1 MKIASF
7 NFNSI
12 RMNKNLNL
20 NTEFE
25 VSNKTSIGNQITLD
39 SVCSTPALTYSKNP
53 THFISDFIQN
63 KPNITL
69 DTNKKVDIVSE
80 LLKDELLISIAKTNK
95 IQKQEEIKQEQFY
108 GYSIDESGYMGE
120 DFNAAAGL
128 PSGFKL
134 HKDTLEEIIERG
146 KSYNRKW
153 HEIFYGEGSV
163 TDEEVFRH
171 IDIANTIQQYYNVF
185 TQIIPEVKESY
196 SKQEVEEL
204 PKGFSDLNYLGN
216 SYFLEDTAM
225 HKGGGDYTTL
235 EHFKVTN
242 LYNQETYKE
251 AKIVESQLS
260 GIVGEFRVYELNF
273 SSADGKSLYATN
285 DDTFSQEALLA
296 SFLDSQNA
304 EILEGGKTQFTSII
318 LEGGREIT
326 KASVMDNIV
335 GGNTIDMAISQ
346 KQALQNP
353 EKLKELIKLNIQD
366 SMNLL
371 GKSTTFT
378 PNEIAANFGGAVMD
392 IYSFTQLGH
401 YRSSLDSNAKSA
413 DLTMQFT
420 KAVHNNWKASEQDIH
435 NYTQDLYHRVQ
446 NLLHKTSK

>member
-39 SVCSTPALTYSKNP
+39 SVCSTPTLTYSKNP

-95 IQKQEEIKQEQFY
+95 IQKQEEIKQGQFY
-108 GYSIDESGYMGE
+108 GYSIDKSGYMCE

-134 HKDTLEEIIERG
+134 HRDTLEEIIERG

-153 HEIFYGEGSV
+153 HEAFYGEGSV

-185 TQIIPEVKESY
+185 TQIMPEVKEFY
-196 SKQEVEEL
+196 SKQEVGEL

-216 SYFLEDTAM
+216 SYFLEDTAT

-273 SSADGKSLYATN
+273 SATEGKSLYAIN
-285 DDTFSQEALLA
+285 DDTISQEALFS
-296 SFLDSQNA
+296 SFLNSQNA

-318 LEGGREIT
+318 LEGRREIARDSFAGENT
-326 KASVMDNIV
+326 LDSVL
-335 GGNTIDMAISQ
+335 Q

-353 EKLKELIKLNIQD
+353 EKLKELIKLDIQD

-371 GKSTTFT
+371 GKSKTFA

-392 IYSFTQLGH
+392 IYAFTQLKH
-401 YRSSLDSNAKSA
+401 YRSSLDSNAKSV

-420 KAVHNNWKASEQDIH
+420 EAVHNNWEVSEQDIH
-435 NYTQDLYHRVQ
+435 NYAHDLYHRVQ
-446 NLLHKTSK
+446 NLLHKTGK